1 MSVDVGDA
9 ICDEAERADRMDKV
23 ILPEETGKALVAAQE
38 IEETILQFI
47 DHLRYP
53 QARPD
58 KDGQHAVL
66 MMNYLPDL
74 PDTLSYHYARM
85 GWRWHPEKAL
95 VKQREIRGGLFD
107 DLCAYVPLDES
118 DEPVVVESNMQ
129 AAIDPNLWPVKP
141 RVNVI
146 DEERP
151 ADD

>member
-1 MSVDVGDA
+1 MTDA
-9 ICDEAERADRMDKV
+9 ICDEIERADRMDRV
-23 ILPEETGKALVAAQE
+23 ILSEQGGKALVLAGE
-38 IEETILQFI
+38 IEATMLQFV

-53 QARPD
+53 QARPNE
-58 KDGQHAVL
+58 DGQHAVL

-74 PDTLSYHYARM
+74 PDTLSYHFTRL

-95 VKQREIRGGLFD
+95 VKQREIRGGMFD
-107 DLCAYVPLDES
+107 DLVAYVDVDES
-118 DEPVVVESNMQ
+118 DEPIVVESNMQ
-129 AAIDPNLWPVKP
+129 AAVDPKLWPVKP